1 MKNVKLYNRYNS
13 DVHLEYL
20 SKNRYVLKGDLD
32 YMRFIYG
39 STDFKDIYAV
49 DPSGGPFIHIDAFTI
64 DNDKLVLK
72 KIENIDNNIILNFEE
87 CQTE

>member
-1 MKNVKLYNRYNS
+1 MKNIKLYNRYNS

-32 YMRFIYG
+32 YMRFIYD
-39 STDFKDIYAV
+39 SYDFKDICAV
-49 DPSGGPFIHIDAFTI
+49 DPSGGPFIHINAFAI
-64 DNDKLVLK
+64 NNDKLILR
-72 KIENIDNNIILNFEE
+72 KIENVDNNIILHFEE